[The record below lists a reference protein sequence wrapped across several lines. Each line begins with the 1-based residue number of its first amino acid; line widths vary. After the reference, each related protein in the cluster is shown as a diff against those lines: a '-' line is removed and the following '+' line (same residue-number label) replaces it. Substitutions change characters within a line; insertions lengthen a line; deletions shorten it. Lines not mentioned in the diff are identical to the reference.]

1 MSLDRDL
8 YSSLSSV
15 LDVDLNIDFK
25 SAKIKKVQE
34 ILADPKKQFIIVDG
48 VIGAGKT
55 TVISLLEKYIN
66 SNDSLNLKIKAIY
79 EPVKLWSDTG
89 ALQYFYKDIE
99 KNCYEFQTYSYITRI
114 KSVIDEIYNCQDADI
129 YILERSIWTDKYIF
143 MELLKEIVGEMRFNM
158 YNTWWEMWS
167 YIMPMRVDKWVLL
180 DTSLE
185 ESLKRINNRNRN
197 GENAVDRGYQTRLYI
212 KHIEFYNQLKEEN
225 KPVIIIESDIM
236 DTDFITN
243 TEKIEKIINLM
254 QLCSKFLEKT

>member
-1 MSLDRDL
+1 MSLDIDL
-8 YSSLSSV
+8 QI
-15 LDVDLNIDFK
+15 DLNIDFK
-25 SAKIKKVQE
+25 SVKFKKVQE
-34 ILADPKKQFIIVDG
+34 ILADKNKKFIIVDG

-55 TVISLLEKYIN
+55 TVISLIEKEIN
-66 SNDSLNLKIKAIY
+66 KYKKLNLKVKAIY
-79 EPVKLWSDTG
+79 EPVKLWSDIG

-99 KNCYEFQTYSYITRI
+99 KNCYEFQTFSYITRI

-185 ESLKRINNRNRN
+185 ESLKRINSRNRN
-197 GENAVDRGYQTRLYI
+197 GENAVDKGYQTRLYI
-212 KHIEFYNQLKEEN
+212 KHIEFYNQLKTEN
-225 KPVIIIESDIM
+225 KPVVIIDSCIM
-236 DTDFITN
+236 DTNFIED
-243 TEKIEKIINLM
+243 TEKIEKIIEIIL
-254 QLCSKFLEKT
+254 SF

>member
-1 MSLDRDL
+1 MSLDNI
-8 YSSLSSV
+8 
-15 LDVDLNIDFK
+15 LDKNLHIDLNIDFK
-25 SAKIKKVQE
+25 SIKFKKVQE

-55 TVISLLEKYIN
+55 TVISLIEKYIN
-66 SNDSLNLKIKAIY
+66 SNTNPNFNLKIKAIY

-99 KNCYEFQTYSYITRI
+99 KNCYEFQTFSYITRI
-114 KSVIDEIYNCQDADI
+114 QSVIDEIYNCQDADI

-158 YNTWWEMWS
+158 YNIWWEMWS

-185 ESLKRINNRNRN
+185 ESLKRINSRNRN
-197 GENAVDRGYQTRLYI
+197 GENAVDKGYQTRLYV
-212 KHIEFYNQLKEEN
+212 KHIEFYNKLSEEN
-225 KPVIIIESDIM
+225 KPVVIIDSGIM

-243 TEKIEKIINLM
+243 NDKIKKIIDLILN
-254 QLCSKFLEKT
+254 

>member
-8 YSSLSSV
+8 Q
-15 LDVDLNIDFK
+15 VDLDIDFK
-25 SAKIKKVQE
+25 SVKFRKVQE

-55 TVISLLEKYIN
+55 TVISLIEKHIN
-66 SNDSLNLKIKAIY
+66 SNTANPNLKVKIKAIY

-114 KSVIDEIYNCQDADI
+114 KSVIDDIYNCQDADI

-143 MELLKEIVGEMRFNM
+143 MELLKEIVGEMRINM

-185 ESLKRINNRNRN
+185 ESLKRISSRNRN
-197 GENAVDRGYQTRLYI
+197 GENAVDKGYQTRLYI
-212 KHIEFYNQLKEEN
+212 KHIEFYNQLQKEN
-225 KPVIIIESDIM
+225 KPVVIIDSTIM

-243 TEKIEKIINLM
+243 TDKIEKIINLI
-254 QLCSKFLEKT
+254 LN

>member
-8 YSSLSSV
+8 Q
-15 LDVDLNIDFK
+15 VDLNIDFK
-25 SAKIKKVQE
+25 SLKFKKVQE
-34 ILADPKKQFIIVDG
+34 ILADTKKQFIIVDG

-55 TVISLLEKYIN
+55 TVISLIEKYIN
-66 SNDSLNLKIKAIY
+66 SNTNTNSNLQLKVKAIY
-79 EPVKLWSDTG
+79 EPVKIWSDTG
-89 ALQYFYKDIE
+89 ALQYFYNNIE

-143 MELLKEIVGEMRFNM
+143 MELLKDLVGEMRINM

-167 YIMPMRVDKWVLL
+167 YLMPMRVDKWVLL

-185 ESLKRINNRNRN
+185 ESLKRINSRNRN
-197 GENAVDRGYQTRLYI
+197 GESAVDKDYQTKLYV
-212 KHIEFYNQLKEEN
+212 KHIEFYNQLSEEN
-225 KPVIIIESDIM
+225 KPVVIIDSGIM

-243 TEKIEKIINLM
+243 NDKIKKIIDLILN
-254 QLCSKFLEKT
+254 

>member
-8 YSSLSSV
+8 Q
-15 LDVDLNIDFK
+15 VDLDIDFK
-25 SAKIKKVQE
+25 SVKFRKVQE

-55 TVISLLEKYIN
+55 TVISLIEKYIN
-66 SNDSLNLKIKAIY
+66 SNTANPNLKVKIKAIY

-114 KSVIDEIYNCQDADI
+114 KSVIDDIYNCQDADI

-143 MELLKEIVGEMRFNM
+143 MELLKEIVGEMRINM

-185 ESLKRINNRNRN
+185 ESLKRISSRNRN
-197 GENAVDRGYQTRLYI
+197 GENAVDKGYQTRLYI
-212 KHIEFYNQLKEEN
+212 KHIEFYNQLQKEN
-225 KPVIIIESDIM
+225 KPVVIIDSTIM

-243 TEKIEKIINLM
+243 TDKIEKIINLI
-254 QLCSKFLEKT
+254 LN

>member
-1 MSLDRDL
+1 MYLDNNL
-8 YSSLSSV
+8 QI
-15 LDVDLNIDFK
+15 DLNIDLNIDIK
-25 SAKIKKVQE
+25 SVKFRKVQE

-55 TVISLLEKYIN
+55 TVISLIEKHIN
-66 SNDSLNLKIKAIY
+66 SYKDLKVKAIY
-79 EPVKLWSDTG
+79 EPVKLWSDIG

-99 KNCYEFQTYSYITRI
+99 KNCYEFQTFSYITRI
-114 KSVIDEIYNCQDADI
+114 KSVIDEIYNCQDADV

-158 YNTWWEMWS
+158 YNTWWDMWS

-185 ESLKRINNRNRN
+185 ESLKRINSRNRN
-197 GENAVDRGYQTRLYI
+197 GENAVDKGYQTRLYI

-225 KPVIIIESDIM
+225 KPVVIIESDIM
-236 DTDFITN
+236 DTDFLEDS
-243 TEKIEKIINLM
+243 EKIGKIIEQIL
-254 QLCSKFLEKT
+254 SF

>member
-8 YSSLSSV
+8 Q
-15 LDVDLNIDFK
+15 VDLDIDFK
-25 SAKIKKVQE
+25 SVKFRKVQE

-55 TVISLLEKYIN
+55 TVISLIEKHIN
-66 SNDSLNLKIKAIY
+66 SNTTNPNFNLKIKAIY

-89 ALQYFYKDIE
+89 ALQYFYSNIE

-114 KSVIDEIYNCQDADI
+114 KSVIDDIYNCQDADI

-143 MELLKEIVGEMRFNM
+143 MELLKEIVGEMRINM

-167 YIMPMRVDKWVLL
+167 YLMPMRVDKWVLL

-185 ESLKRINNRNRN
+185 ESLKRINSRNRN
-197 GENAVDRGYQTRLYI
+197 GENAVDKGYQTRLYV
-212 KHIEFYNQLKEEN
+212 KHIEFYNQLKTEN
-225 KPVIIIESDIM
+225 KPVVIIESDIM

-243 TEKIEKIINLM
+243 TDKIEQIIAIILN
-254 QLCSKFLEKT
+254 

>member
-8 YSSLSSV
+8 QVDLNI
-15 LDVDLNIDFK
+15 DLNIDFK
-25 SAKIKKVQE
+25 SVKFRKVQD

-55 TVISLLEKYIN
+55 TVISLIEKQIN
-66 SNDSLNLKIKAIY
+66 NNTHLNLKIKAIF

-99 KNCYEFQTYSYITRI
+99 KNCYEFQTFSYITRI
-114 KSVIDEIYNCQDADI
+114 KSVIDEIYSSPDADI

-143 MELLKEIVGEMRFNM
+143 MALLKEIVGEMRFNM

-185 ESLKRINNRNRN
+185 ESLKRISSRNRN
-197 GENAVDRGYQTRLYI
+197 GENAVDKGYQTRLYV
-212 KHIEFYNQLKEEN
+212 KHIEFYNQLQIEN
-225 KPVIIIESDIM
+225 KPVVVIESDIM

-243 TEKIEKIINLM
+243 TDKIEKIIELILN
-254 QLCSKFLEKT
+254 

>member
-1 MSLDRDL
+1 M
-8 YSSLSSV
+8 
-15 LDVDLNIDFK
+15 
-25 SAKIKKVQE
+25 
-34 ILADPKKQFIIVDG
+34 
-48 VIGAGKT
+48 
-55 TVISLLEKYIN
+55 
-66 SNDSLNLKIKAIY
+66 
-79 EPVKLWSDTG
+79 
-89 ALQYFYKDIE
+89 QYFYDNIE

-114 KSVIDEIYNCQDADI
+114 KSVIDEIYNCPDADI

-143 MELLKEIVGEMRFNM
+143 MELLKDLVGEMRINM

-185 ESLKRINNRNRN
+185 ESLKRINSRNRN

-243 TEKIEKIINLM
+243 TEKIENIM
-254 QLCSKFLEKT
+254 QILLK

>member
-8 YSSLSSV
+8 Q
-15 LDVDLNIDFK
+15 VDLDIDFK
-25 SAKIKKVQE
+25 SVKFRKVQE

-55 TVISLLEKYIN
+55 TVISLIEKHIN
-66 SNDSLNLKIKAIY
+66 NSDTNLKIKAIY

-114 KSVIDEIYNCQDADI
+114 KSVIDEIYSSPDADI

-143 MELLKEIVGEMRFNM
+143 MELLKEIVGGMRINM

-167 YIMPMRVDKWVLL
+167 YIMPMRVDKWILL

-185 ESLKRINNRNRN
+185 ESLKRISSRNRN
-197 GENAVDRGYQTRLYI
+197 GENAVDKGYQTRLYI
-212 KHIEFYNQLKEEN
+212 KHIEFYNQLQQEN
-225 KPVIIIESDIM
+225 KPVVIIDSTIM

-243 TEKIEKIINLM
+243 TDKIEKIINLI
-254 QLCSKFLEKT
+254 LN

>member
-1 MSLDRDL
+1 MSLDSELQVNLNTDL
-8 YSSLSSV
+8 NI
-15 LDVDLNIDFK
+15 DLNIDFK
-25 SAKIKKVQE
+25 SVKFRKVQD

-55 TVISLLEKYIN
+55 TVISLIEKYIN
-66 SNDSLNLKIKAIY
+66 NSNSNINLKIKAIY

-114 KSVIDEIYNCQDADI
+114 KSVIDEIYSSPDADI

-167 YIMPMRVDKWVLL
+167 YIMPMRVDKWILL

-185 ESLKRINNRNRN
+185 ESLKRINSRNRN

-212 KHIEFYNQLKEEN
+212 KHIEFYNQLQIEN
-225 KPVIIIESDIM
+225 KPVVIIDSGIM

-243 TEKIEKIINLM
+243 TEKIENIIRLI
-254 QLCSKFLEKT
+254 LD

>member
-8 YSSLSSV
+8 Q
-15 LDVDLNIDFK
+15 VDLDIDFK
-25 SAKIKKVQE
+25 SVKFKKVQE

-55 TVISLLEKYIN
+55 TVISLIEKYIN
-66 SNDSLNLKIKAIY
+66 SNDTNLKIKAIY

-114 KSVIDEIYNCQDADI
+114 KSVIDDIYNCQDADI

-143 MELLKEIVGEMRFNM
+143 MELLKEIVGEMRINM

-185 ESLKRINNRNRN
+185 ESLKRISSRNRN
-197 GENAVDRGYQTRLYI
+197 GENAVDKGYQTRLYI
-212 KHIEFYNQLKEEN
+212 KHIEFYNQLQKEN
-225 KPVIIIESDIM
+225 KPVVIIDSGIM

-243 TEKIEKIINLM
+243 NDKIENIINLI
-254 QLCSKFLEKT
+254 LH

>member
-8 YSSLSSV
+8 YSSLPSD
-15 LDVDLNIDFK
+15 LNIDLNIDFK
-25 SAKIKKVQE
+25 SIKMKKVQD

-243 TEKIEKIINLM
+243 TEKIENIM
-254 QLCSKFLEKT
+254 QILLSF